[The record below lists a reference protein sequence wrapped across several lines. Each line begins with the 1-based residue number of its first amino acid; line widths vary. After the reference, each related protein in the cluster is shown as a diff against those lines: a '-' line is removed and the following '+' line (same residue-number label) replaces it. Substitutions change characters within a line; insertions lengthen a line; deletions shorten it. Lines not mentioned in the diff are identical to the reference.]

1 MDKIL
6 TQLLISIAEEEGV
19 SFEEVEKIFTLP
31 YKQMRHHIM
40 ELDFSDKVSSDIV
53 GVKTNFNMPAL
64 FKLYLNKNKLDK
76 FNIKEKKNHE

>member
-6 TQLLISIAEEEGV
+6 SNLLQNIADEEGI

-40 ELDFSDKVSSDIV
+40 GLDLINKTTDDID
-53 GVKTNFNMPAL
+53 GIKTNFNMPAL
-64 FKLYLNKNKLDK
+64 FKLYLNEKKLDK
-76 FNIKEKKNHE
+76 LNTNEEKNE